1 MLTLHGDRVERIYR
15 SRFRDWD
22 TRSAVRAKSLP
33 VFDDHTRDD
42 ALFFTPELVPAA
54 AHPAVR
60 ALGPNAIHHVL
71 THHLFEHLSFTD
83 ALENEIVTPV
93 ASMIARRQLGF
104 AFPAGMLTDARKIAV
119 DEMHHALLTGGFMD
133 DVAAQSRV
141 SPPPGRRPAFL
152 LALDDIKSALDRSL
166 APLLTLF
173 FAIVSETLITGT
185 LTKVPNDERVVGG
198 VRKILR
204 DHAEDEARHHVYFA
218 EVLLRCWPQLSSS
231 ERAVVGPLLPRYIE
245 LFLGPDLL
253 GVQISLNRLGL
264 CASDAERVIEESYA
278 AGCTRPALRAGSEA
292 IMRLMKRAGV
302 LEDAHTADA
311 FHAFGLG

>member
-1 MLTLHGDRVERIYR
+1 MLTPHGDRVERIYR
-15 SRFRDWD
+15 SRFREWD
-22 TRSAVRAKSLP
+22 TRSAVRAKPLP
-33 VFDDHTRDD
+33 AFGGQARDD
-42 ALFFTPELVPAA
+42 VLFFTPELVPAA
-54 AHPAVR
+54 THPAVR
-60 ALGPNAIHHVL
+60 ALGPNAIHHAL

-93 ASMIARRQLGF
+93 ASMIGRRQLGF
-104 AFPAGMLTDARKIAV
+104 AFPPGMVTDARKIAV

-133 DVAAQSRV
+133 DIAAQSQV
-141 SPPPGRRPAFL
+141 SLPPARRPAFL
-152 LALDDIKSALDRSL
+152 LALDDIKSSHDRSL

-218 EVLLRCWPQLSSS
+218 EVLLRCWPQLTSS
-231 ERAVVGPLLPRYIE
+231 ERTVVGPLLPRFIS
-245 LFLGPDLL
+245 LFLSPDLV
-253 GVQISLNRLGL
+253 GVQISLNRLGI
-264 CASDAERVIEESYA
+264 CAPAAERIIEESYSA
-278 AGCTRPALRAGSEA
+278 ACTSAAIRAGSEA

-302 LEDAHTADA
+302 LEDARTADA
-311 FHAFGLG
+311 FHEFGLG